1 MNIPNYLF
9 SEIPNNDEGRE
20 LVRLMRKY
28 CNKKRFK
35 IDVYGQHVKDEY
47 RGTGVTRMGQNIE
60 QSKCLRV
67 YARDKIERKRSQQEW
82 RDNWEKR
89 RDQAEILENLA
100 YHIKH
105 NIGFKQ

>member
-28 CNKKRFK
+28 CNKKRFQ
-35 IDVYGQHVKDEY
+35 IEVYGQHVKDEY

-67 YARDKIERKRSQQEW
+67 YARDKIERENKHKRYM
-82 RDNWEKR
+82 DNWANRQVMADE
-89 RDQAEILENLA
+89 LENLA
-100 YHIKH
+100 YNIKH
-105 NIGFKQ
+105 NIGFK